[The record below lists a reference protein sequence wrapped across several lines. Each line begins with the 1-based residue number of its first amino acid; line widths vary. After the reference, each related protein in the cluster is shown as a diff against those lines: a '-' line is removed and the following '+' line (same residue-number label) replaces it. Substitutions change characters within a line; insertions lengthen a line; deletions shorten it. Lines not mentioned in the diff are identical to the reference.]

1 MRKYVVMRLN
11 YKPNP
16 YTGKSHLPFYELF
29 NHTSTKYSDNSPY
42 FSAIFSRKHCEFY
55 SIEKKDINRIL
66 KLAQNN
72 ISDGFKKDSKK
83 GTIFVLKLN
92 SPSLKHIIENLK
104 KHFKYAEEDQ

>member
-1 MRKYVVMRLN
+1 MSKYVVMRLN

-29 NHTSTKYSDNSPY
+29 NHTSTKYKNNEHY
-42 FSAIFSRKHCEFY
+42 FSANIGENECKFY
-55 SIEKKDINRIL
+55 SVEKKDIDRIL

-72 ISDGFKKDSKK
+72 ISHGFKKDSKK

-92 SPSLKHIIENLK
+92 SPSLKHIIKNY
-104 KHFKYAEEDQ
+104 F

>member
-1 MRKYVVMRLN
+1 MSKYVVMRLN

-16 YTGKSHLPFYELF
+16 YTDKSHLPFYELF
-29 NHTSTKYSDNSPY
+29 NHTSTKYSDNAPY
-42 FSAIFSRKHCEFY
+42 FSSANILRKHCEFY

-72 ISDGFKKDSKK
+72 ISHGFKKDSKK

-92 SPSLKHIIENLK
+92 SPSLKHIITNY
-104 KHFKYAEEDQ
+104 F

>member
-1 MRKYVVMRLN
+1 MSKYVVMRLN

-29 NHTSTKYSDNSPY
+29 NHTSTKYKNNEPY
-42 FSAIFSRKHCEFY
+42 FSANISRKHCEFH
-55 SIEKKDINRIL
+55 SVEKEDIDRIL

-72 ISDGFKKDSKK
+72 ISHGFKKDSKK

-92 SPSLKHIIENLK
+92 SPSLKHIITNY
-104 KHFKYAEEDQ
+104 F

>member
-1 MRKYVVMRLN
+1 MSKYVVMRLN

-29 NHTSTKYSDNSPY
+29 NHTSTKYSNNEHY
-42 FSAIFSRKHCEFY
+42 FSANISRKHCEFY
-55 SIEKKDINRIL
+55 SVEKEDIDRIL

-72 ISDGFKKDSKK
+72 ISHGFKKDSKK

-92 SPSLKHIIENLK
+92 SQTLKHIITNY
-104 KHFKYAEEDQ
+104 F

>member
-1 MRKYVVMRLN
+1 MSKYVVMRLN

-29 NHTSTKYSDNSPY
+29 NHTSTKYSNNEPY
-42 FSAIFSRKHCEFY
+42 FSANISRKHCEFH
-55 SIEKKDINRIL
+55 SVEKKDIDRIL

-72 ISDGFKKDSKK
+72 ISHGFKKDSKK

-92 SPSLKHIIENLK
+92 SPSLKHIVKN
-104 KHFKYAEEDQ
+104 FR

>member
-1 MRKYVVMRLN
+1 MSKYVVMRLN

-16 YTGKSHLPFYELF
+16 YTVKSYLPFYELF
-29 NHTSTKYSDNSPY
+29 NHTSTKFSNNAPY
-42 FSAIFSRKHCEFY
+42 FSAIFLREHCEFY

-72 ISDGFKKDSKK
+72 ISHGFKKDSKK

-92 SPSLKHIIENLK
+92 SPSLKHIITNY
-104 KHFKYAEEDQ
+104 F